1 MQIKPKQTMAHNKL
15 LLLYLLQK
23 SGMALSE
30 LQLVRIMAELSFMGY
45 FDLKECI
52 FELEQGGHLYSKM
65 TPQNTVYGI
74 TEAGENMLNVLVN
87 DLRLSFRETVD
98 AYLKEHRGELE
109 LESQLVGE
117 NIKLSQNE
125 YRVILKV
132 LEHDRTIFEINS
144 IVYSKTEAQNIV
156 DNWRKNAVNI
166 YKDVILRLG

>member
-1 MQIKPKQTMAHNKL
+1 MQIKPKQTLAHNKL

-117 NIKLSQNE
+117 YIKLSQNE